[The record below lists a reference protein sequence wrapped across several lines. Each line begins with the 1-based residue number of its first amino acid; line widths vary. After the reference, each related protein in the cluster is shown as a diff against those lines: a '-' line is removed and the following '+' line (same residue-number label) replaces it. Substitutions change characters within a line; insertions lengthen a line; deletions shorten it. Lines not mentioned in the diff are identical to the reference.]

1 MRLAWGF
8 SLLAA
13 LLCPLDEASAS
24 GISENVKLSK
34 EGNCLIGPHTPGR
47 IRSLPGQGVPVRPPK
62 NPFEDALP
70 HCASTAADRPAA
82 GRSQGGRR

>member
-1 MRLAWGF
+1 MRLLMGL

-13 LLCPLDEASAS
+13 LLCPRDEAFAS
-24 GISENVKLSK
+24 SISENVKLSK
-34 EGNCLIGPHTPGR
+34 EGNCLIGPHAPGR
-47 IRSLPGQGVPVRPPK
+47 IRALSGQGVPVRPPK

-70 HCASTAADRPAA
+70 HCAPKAADGPAA

>member
-1 MRLAWGF
+1 MRLLRGL

-13 LLCPLDEASAS
+13 CLCPLKDVCAS
-24 GISENVKLSK
+24 GISENVRLSK
-34 EGNCLIGPHTPGR
+34 EGNCLIGPHAPGR

-70 HCASTAADRPAA
+70 HCAPETADGP
-82 GRSQGGRR
+82 GLRRERRR